1 MSNSDRLAP
10 EPPFAPDEAV
20 AVVGMAGRTPWA
32 LDPAD
37 IRLTL
42 AGGPGDGIAEEPAPH
57 ADSWCD
63 PALFDAEFF
72 GLSAEAAGRLGAE
85 SRLLAELG
93 WAALENAGIVP
104 GAHGVPAGLF
114 LGGGPGS
121 VPSGAAVETVAAA
134 LRLTGTGAA
143 PEPAYGPAVAR
154 AVRELRA
161 GRHALAVAG
170 AARLGSTP
178 ASAAFAVVLKP
189 WSHAVRDGDRVHCV
203 VRLAAEGG
211 PAAAEYAEG
220 DRVAD
225 FLAALA
231 GVAGGDR
238 GGATVDGVRLEAPGA
253 AAAAAVAAGGPDRAL
268 GEAAALAEPA
278 GTERAVCEPAAWE
291 SPAPRPAAGEATSG
305 EPATPRSVATERAVR
320 EPVAWEPSAPR
331 PAAGAATSGE
341 SATPRPAATER
352 AVRGPAATRAALPVS
367 DTTGPASGAVAPVP
381 VPWTVSARGEGALR
395 ALAGRLA
402 RHVEER
408 PEDALGDVGLSL
420 AATRPLFP
428 HRAVL
433 LVADRADAVRALT
446 ALAAGDSD
454 PAIVRGVAVPGGADG
469 GRAVFVFPGQG
480 TQWPGMARELL
491 DRSPVFRDRLHA
503 CAAVLDPLTGWSLLD
518 VLRGAEGGPD
528 TGRVDVVQ
536 PVLFAVMVALA
547 ALWRA
552 HGVEPAAVVGAS
564 LGEIAAAHVAG
575 ALSLEDA
582 ARVVVPWSAAQARL
596 AGSGDMAS
604 VLLAPDELT
613 PRLARFGD
621 RLVFAGANG
630 PRATLVSGERPA
642 VAELLDEL
650 AADGVRARRLSN
662 GLAAH
667 SHQLRAQHDWLTA
680 ELRGIAPGPSR
691 IPFYSSVTGDRLD
704 TRELDG
710 AYWCRNI
717 TEPVRFD
724 AAARALVRVG
734 HRAFAEVS
742 PHPVLAVGLQD
753 TLDDAG
759 ADGVVVETLRRDHG
773 GPGRFLTALAEL
785 HAHGVDADWTA
796 LPGLAAARRVELP
809 SYPFRSAAPEPDS
822 ALAGRLAP
830 LSLPE
835 QRRVLEEL
843 VRAHA
848 TALLGGTGPAAG
860 DDRTFREL
868 GLDSA
873 AGVALR
879 NRLRDAVGL
888 PLPTGL
894 LYDHPTP
901 AALAEHLR
909 TLLLDPRP
917 EPTAARRTAGRPDAD
932 EPIAIVG
939 IGCRFPGDV
948 RSPEDLWRLVAEG
961 RETRS
966 EFPTGRG
973 WDLGALQHP
982 DPDRPGTTYVRHGS
996 FLHDADRFD
1005 ADFFGISPREALAM
1019 EPQQRLLLET
1029 AWEACERAGIDPAGL
1044 RSSDTGVFVGAMRQE
1059 YGPRLYEP
1067 AEGIEGHLLTGTE
1080 GSVLSGRLSYVLGLD
1095 GPALTVDTACSSSLV
1110 ALHLACQALRRGECS
1125 LALAGGATV
1134 MSAPGLFVQFSRQR
1148 GLAPDGR
1155 CKAFAAAAD
1164 GTAWGEGVGLL
1175 LLEPLSEARRHGHP
1189 VLAVIRGSAVNQDG
1203 ASNGLTA
1210 PNGRAQRRLV
1220 REALAAAGLAADEVD
1235 AVEAHGTGTRL
1246 GDPIEAEALLATY
1259 GQGRSAERPLWLG
1272 SLKSNIGHTQAAAG
1286 VAGVIK
1292 MVMALRHGVLPRTLH
1307 VDEPSPSV
1315 DWSTGAVEVLTEE
1328 RPWPDTGRPRRAGV
1342 SGFGISGTNAHVIVE
1357 EAPDDGTPA
1366 EGGGGA
1372 GVVPWVVS
1380 ARTPEALREQ
1390 AGRLAT
1396 GAPDDPAAAGWSL
1409 AAGRSA
1415 FPHRAVVVGDGRD
1428 ELRRGLEA
1436 VARGEDAPEAVTG
1449 TAEPLAGAVFV
1460 FPGQGSQWAGMAVEL
1475 LDSSAEFAEQV
1486 AACERALDPFV
1497 DWSLTDVLRRRPGA
1511 PGLDRVDVV
1520 QPVLWAVMVSLAGL
1534 WRSAG
1539 VEPVAVVG
1547 HSQGE
1552 IAAAC
1557 VAGGLSL
1564 EDGARVVAL
1573 RSRVIREEL
1582 AGEGGMVAV
1591 TLGAD
1596 ATAELIAGYGGRV
1609 SVAALNGP
1617 LSTVVS
1623 GEPAALDDLLT
1634 RCEQRGVRARRIP
1647 VDYASHSAQVERV
1660 RDRILAD
1667 LAGIR
1672 PRTGTVPF
1680 HSTVTGEITDTARLD
1695 AAYWYTNLRTTVR
1708 FAPAVREL
1716 AERGRHAFVE
1726 CSPHPVLTVSVEE
1739 TAEEAGRPAVV
1750 TGSLRR
1756 DEGGP
1761 RRFLTSLAEA
1771 YTRGLPVD
1779 WARLFPE
1786 HARRFTPELPTYPF
1800 RGERFWA
1807 TAPRTTGD
1815 LREAG
1820 LAGAGHPLLGAG
1832 LTLAGGDG
1840 TVLTGRLSLAT
1851 HPWLAD
1857 HAVRGTVL
1865 LPGTA
1870 LVELALRAGAGTGC
1884 DTVEELTLEAPLVLP
1899 ADPAD
1904 AAVTVQV
1911 RAGEPDE
1918 HGRRP
1923 VTVHSRPEP
1932 GSSGAPGA
1940 PDEAGE
1946 TWTRNATGVLAPA
1959 GAASGAVGSP
1969 AGGAREPWAGDA
1981 GGAAVERG
1989 SAAAGT
1995 TWNRDGAGAPAPAP
2009 FPAAWPP
2016 PGATPV
2022 DLDGA
2027 YGRLAATGFEYGPV
2041 FQGLA
2046 AAWRHGD
2053 DLLAEV
2059 RLPEEAH
2066 GDADA
2071 YAVHPALLD
2080 AALHASLLDGA
2091 DGVRLPFAWTGV
2103 TATAAGATTL
2113 RVRLSRTGTDTLSLE
2128 ATDATGRPAARVAS
2142 LTLRPV
2148 TPEQLRAAARGTRP
2162 PLHELTWAALPDGA
2176 APAPA
2181 ARLAVAGPGAD
2192 ALAGA
2197 LSGAGARA
2205 TAHPDLAALTR
2216 AVADGTPAPGV
2227 VLVPLL
2233 PEPGAPEPEDA
2244 AEAAR
2249 TAGHHALHL
2258 VRSWLADE
2266 RFAASRLVLLT
2277 RGAIAAAPGEDVP
2290 DLAHAPV
2297 WGLVRSAQT
2306 ENPGRF
2312 TLLDTDGTGPAA
2324 AALLRALAAADEP
2337 QLAVRAGE
2345 VRVPRLARATAAEG
2359 ASGFGGGG
2367 TVLLTGGT
2375 GLLGGT
2381 LARHLVTAHGVR
2393 DLLLVSRRG
2402 PDAEGAA
2409 ELEDRLASLGA
2420 RVTVAACDAADRD
2433 ALAAVVAAAEPPL
2446 TAVVHLAGVLDDG
2459 VVAALTPDRLD
2470 TVTRPKADA
2479 AWHLHELMKHQK
2491 LDAFVLFSS
2500 AAGILGTAGQANY
2513 AAANTFLD
2521 ALAHHRRAHGLPALS
2536 LAWGLWAE
2544 ASGMTGHL
2552 DDADVR
2558 RLSRAGLLPMAVDQG
2573 LALFDAAVAAGG
2585 NEGRALL
2592 VPARLD
2598 TAGARAGAEVPA
2610 LLRGLV
2616 KAPARRPAEPAE
2628 EPLEQRLAGLPD
2640 TERERVLLELVRG
2653 RLADVLG
2660 HSAPHTLDLD
2670 RGFLELGLD
2679 SLTALEFR
2687 NRLGAAAG
2695 RRLPPTLIF
2704 DHPTPAAVGRYLHA
2718 ELRPAAPGGP
2728 PETLPDEREFRRAL
2742 AAVPLARFQEAGLLP
2757 DLLRLAEA
2765 AGGPVG
2771 EENGTPD
2778 GEGDAADLDSMDLQ
2792 SLVRVA
2798 LGDN

>member
-1 MSNSDRLAP
+1 MSNSERLAP
-10 EPPFAPDEAV
+10 EPPFAPGEAV
-20 AVVGMAGRTPWA
+20 AVIGMAGRTPWA

-37 IRLTL
+37 IRRTL
-42 AGGPGDGIAEEPAPH
+42 VGGPGDGIGREMGGEPAPH
-57 ADSWCD
+57 AVSWCD

-72 GLSAEAAGRLGAE
+72 GLSVEEADRLGAE
-85 SRLLAELG
+85 SRLLTELG

-104 GAHGVPAGLF
+104 GAGGVPAGLF
-114 LGGGPGS
+114 LDAPGFPGVPEGAS
-121 VPSGAAVETVAAA
+121 AAVPSGGATDVVVSALGLAGPDAATPPDEEP
-134 LRLTGTGAA
+134 GA
-143 PEPAYGPAVAR
+143 AVAR
-154 AVRELRA
+154 AVRALGA
-161 GRHALAVAG
+161 GRYGLAVAG
-170 AARLGSTP
+170 AARLGP
-178 ASAAFAVVLKP
+178 SAAAGAFAVVLKP
-189 WSHAVRDGDRVHCV
+189 WSHAVRDGDRIHRVL
-203 VRLAAEGG
+203 RLAAGG
-211 PAAAEYAEG
+211 GAAGDGPSDQAGAEAGAEG
-220 DRVAD
+220 VHVVD
-225 FLAALA
+225 FLAALTGA
-231 GVAGGDR
+231 AGGDWD
-238 GGATVDGVRLEAPGA
+238 GVTVDGVRLEVPDGFA
-253 AAAAAVAAGGPDRAL
+253 AAAAETGGP
-268 GEAAALAEPA
+268 
-278 GTERAVCEPAAWE
+278 
-291 SPAPRPAAGEATSG
+291 
-305 EPATPRSVATERAVR
+305 
-320 EPVAWEPSAPR
+320 EPVAGRA
-331 PAAGAATSGE
+331 PAADSPAL
-341 SATPRPAATER
+341 TPWRI
-352 AVRGPAATRAALPVS
+352 
-367 DTTGPASGAVAPVP
+367 
-381 VPWTVSARGEGALR
+381 SARGEGALR
-395 ALAGRLA
+395 AQAGRLL
-402 RHVEER
+402 RHVEEH
-408 PEDALGDVGLSL
+408 PEDGLGDIGLSL
-420 AATRPLFP
+420 AATRPLLP

-446 ALAAGDSD
+446 ALAAGDGA
-454 PAIVRGVAVPGGADG
+454 PGIVRGTAAPGGTDG

-491 DRSPVFRDRLHA
+491 EGSPEFRVRLHA

-528 TGRVDVVQ
+528 AGRADVVQ
-536 PVLFAVMVALA
+536 PVLFAVMVSLA

-596 AGSGDMAS
+596 AGRGDMAS
-604 VLLAPDELT
+604 VLLPPDELT
-613 PRLARFGD
+613 SRLARFGD

-667 SHQLRAQHDWLTA
+667 SPQLLSQHERLLAD
-680 ELRGIAPGPSR
+680 LRDLAPGPSR
-691 IPFYSSVTGDRLD
+691 IPFYSSLTGDRLD

-717 TEPVRFD
+717 TEPIRFD
-724 AAARALVRVG
+724 AAARSLVRDG

-742 PHPVLAVGLQD
+742 PHPVLTVGLQD

-759 ADGVVVETLRRDHG
+759 AGAGGVVVETLRRDHG
-773 GPGRFLTALAEL
+773 GPGRFLAALAEL

-796 LPGLAAARRVELP
+796 LPALAGARRVELP
-809 SYPFRSAAPEPDS
+809 SYPFRCAAPEPDAGS
-822 ALAGRLAP
+822 ALARRLAP
-830 LSLPE
+830 LPVPE
-835 QRRVLEEL
+835 QRRALQEL
-843 VRAHA
+843 VRTHA
-848 TALLGGTGPAAG
+848 SSLLDGAGPDAG

-879 NRLRDAVGL
+879 NRLRDATGL

-909 TLLLDPRP
+909 ALLLDPRP
-917 EPTAARRTAGRPDAD
+917 EPAARRTAARRTSGRPAAD
-932 EPIAIVG
+932 EPIAVVG
-939 IGCRFPGDV
+939 MGCRFPGGV
-948 RSPEDLWRLVAEG
+948 RTPEELWRLVAEG

-966 EFPTGRG
+966 EFPAGRG
-973 WDLGALQHP
+973 WDLAALQHP

-1044 RSSDTGVFVGAMRQE
+1044 RSSATGVFVGAMRQE

-1110 ALHLACQALRRGECS
+1110 ALHLACQSLRRGECS

-1175 LLEPLSEARRHGHP
+1175 LLEPLSAARRNGHP
-1189 VLAVIRGSAVNQDG
+1189 VLAVLRGSAVNQDG

-1220 REALAAAGLAADEVD
+1220 REALADAGLNADEVD

-1259 GQGRSAERPLWLG
+1259 GQGRPADRPLWLG

-1307 VDEPSPSV
+1307 VDEPSPGV
-1315 DWSTGAVEVLTEE
+1315 DWSAGAVEVLTEE
-1328 RPWPDTGRPRRAGV
+1328 RPWPETGRPRRAGV

-1357 EAPDDGTPA
+1357 QAPEDGTPA
-1366 EGGGGA
+1366 ARDAGP
-1372 GVVPWVVS
+1372 GVVPWVLS

-1390 AGRLAT
+1390 AGRLAA

-1415 FPHRAVVVGDGRD
+1415 FAHRAVVVGDGRD
-1428 ELRRGLEA
+1428 ELLRGLEA

-1449 TAEPLAGAVFV
+1449 TAAPLAGAVFV
-1460 FPGQGSQWAGMAVEL
+1460 FPGQGSQWAGMAVGL
-1475 LDSSAEFAEQV
+1475 LDDQAEFADRI
-1486 AACERALDPFV
+1486 ADCERALDPFV
-1497 DWSLTDVLRRRPGA
+1497 DWSLTDVLRQRPGA

-1582 AGEGGMVAV
+1582 AGDGGMVAV
-1591 TLGAD
+1591 SLGAD
-1596 ATAELIAGYGGRV
+1596 ATAELIAAYDGRV

-1623 GEPAALDDLLT
+1623 GEPAALDDLLA
-1634 RCEQRGVRARRIP
+1634 RSEERGIRARRIP

-1667 LAGIR
+1667 LADLR

-1680 HSTVTGEITDTARLD
+1680 HSTVTGEVTDTARLD

-1708 FAPAVREL
+1708 FAPVVREL
-1716 AERGRHAFVE
+1716 AARGRHAFVE

-1779 WARLFPE
+1779 WAGLFPE

-1807 TAPRTTGD
+1807 TAPRPAGD
-1815 LREAG
+1815 LRAAG
-1820 LAGAGHPLLGAG
+1820 LADAGHPLLGAG
-1832 LTLAGGDG
+1832 LTLAGGDE

-1857 HAVRGTVL
+1857 HAVRGTIL

-1870 LVELALRAGAGTGC
+1870 LVELALRAGAGGGC

-1904 AAVTVQV
+1904 AAVAVQI
-1911 RAGEPDE
+1911 RAGAADE
-1918 HGRRP
+1918 QGRRP
-1923 VTVHSRPEP
+1923 VTVHSRPERGVSGGSDGSHEPDGP
-1932 GSSGAPGA
+1932 GRSGGS
-1940 PDEAGE
+1940 DEAGE
-1946 TWTRNATGVLAPA
+1946 AWTRNASGVLAPVGDSPEYNAREARA
-1959 GAASGAVGSP
+1959 GGAGTSGPPVAGVGEAWSGDATGTSAASG
-1969 AGGAREPWAGDA
+1969 
-1981 GGAAVERG
+1981 
-1989 SAAAGT
+1989 T
-1995 TWNRDGAGAPAPAP
+1995 LPAPH
-2009 FPAAWPP
+2009 PAAWPP

-2022 DLDGA
+2022 NLDGA
-2027 YGRLAATGFEYGPV
+2027 YDRLAATGFEYGPV
-2041 FQGLA
+2041 FQGLT

-2059 RLPEEAH
+2059 RLPEDAH
-2066 GDADA
+2066 GDAGA

-2080 AALHASLLDGA
+2080 AALHASLLDGT

-2103 TATAAGATTL
+2103 TAAAAGATTL

-2128 ATDATGRPAARVAS
+2128 ATDAGGRPAARIAS

-2148 TPEQLRAAARGTRP
+2148 TPEQLRAAAHGTRP
-2162 PLHELTWAALPDGA
+2162 PLHELAWTTLPDDA

-2181 ARLAVAGPGAD
+2181 APLAVAGPGAD
-2192 ALAGA
+2192 ALAGTLTA
-2197 LSGAGARA
+2197 AGARA
-2205 TAHPDLAALTR
+2205 AAHPDLAALTR
-2216 AVADGTPAPGV
+2216 AVADGTPAPRV

-2233 PEPGAPEPEDA
+2233 PEPGAPEREDA
-2244 AEAAR
+2244 AGAAR

-2277 RGAIAAAPGEDVP
+2277 RGAVAAAPDEDVP

-2297 WGLVRSAQT
+2297 WGLARSAQT
-2306 ENPGRF
+2306 ENPGRL
-2312 TLLDTDGTGPAA
+2312 TLLDTDDTGPAA
-2324 AALLRALAAADEP
+2324 APALLRALTADDEP

-2345 VRVPRLARATAAEG
+2345 IRVPRLARATVADG

-2402 PDAEGAA
+2402 PAADGAT
-2409 ELEDRLASLGA
+2409 ELTDELTALGA

-2459 VVAALTPDRLD
+2459 VVASLTPDRMD
-2470 TVTRPKADA
+2470 AVTRPKTDA
-2479 AWHLHELMKHQK
+2479 AWHLHELTRHQK

-2500 AAGILGTAGQANY
+2500 AAGLLGTAGQANY

-2521 ALAHHRRAHGLPALS
+2521 ALAHHRRAQGLPALS

-2573 LALFDAAVAAGG
+2573 LALFDAALTAGG
-2585 NEGRALL
+2585 DEGRALL

-2598 TAGARAGAEVPA
+2598 TAGARARAEVPA

-2616 KAPARRPAEPAE
+2616 RAPARRPAETVRE

-2640 TERERVLLELVRG
+2640 AERERVLLELVRG

-2704 DHPTPAAVGRYLHA
+2704 DHPTPAAVGRYLHE
-2718 ELRPAAPGGP
+2718 ELRPTDAAGPADGP
-2728 PETLPDEREFRRAL
+2728 PESLPEEREFRRAL
-2742 AAVPLARFQEAGLLP
+2742 AAVPLDRFRDAGLLP
-2757 DLLRLAEA
+2757 ELLRLAEA
-2765 AGGPVG
+2765 AGVPVG
-2771 EENGTPD
+2771 EEGGTSD
-2778 GEGDAADLDSMDLQ
+2778 GEGDGGSDGDDLDSMDLQ

-2798 LGDN
+2798 LGDT